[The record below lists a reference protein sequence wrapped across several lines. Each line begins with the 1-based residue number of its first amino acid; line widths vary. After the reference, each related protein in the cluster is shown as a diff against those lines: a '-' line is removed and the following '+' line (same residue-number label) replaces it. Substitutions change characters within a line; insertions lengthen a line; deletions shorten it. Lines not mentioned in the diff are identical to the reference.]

1 MSEVGQ
7 GEDGANLGRCCNW
20 PHALRLFAL
29 VTLPLYLLD
38 QATKL
43 WTVRHFTL
51 GEQKQIIP
59 GWFDWVHF
67 PNTGAAFGIMH
78 DNNGFFIGLSVVAL
92 VGIAWA
98 CKRGFYPGRL
108 NQTGMLLLVSGIL
121 GNVTDRLVHG
131 YVVDFLFFDLHVPPA
146 NPWPAFNVAD
156 SCICAAV
163 GLMLLATFRTQEV
176 SE

>member
-1 MSEVGQ
+1 
-7 GEDGANLGRCCNW
+7 
-20 PHALRLFAL
+20 